1 MSNSLYKTDGPVDN
15 TRAKASRNVRQL
27 SVMESSAENPNENEG
42 QMAHGTGAE
51 MVPAMAGIVDKFS
64 PAEVG

>member
-1 MSNSLYKTDGPVDN
+1 MSKSLSKMDGPANN

-27 SVMESSAENPNENEG
+27 SMMESSTENRNENEG
-42 QMAHGTGAE
+42 QMVHATGAE
-51 MVPAMAGIVDKFS
+51 MVVADKFS